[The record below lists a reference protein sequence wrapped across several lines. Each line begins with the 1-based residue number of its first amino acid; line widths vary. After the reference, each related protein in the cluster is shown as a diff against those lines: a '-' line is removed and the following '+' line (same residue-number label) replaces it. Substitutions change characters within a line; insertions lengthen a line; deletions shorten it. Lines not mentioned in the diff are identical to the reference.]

1 MVRVLGKHPTA
12 VASCG
17 SRISTHPTSWY
28 VSTQK
33 AVTAR
38 GKWVSPVRIVACNGS
53 TGKSVLA
60 GSIKGVRFNEL
71 WQIKMRKKRRLAT
84 TNHRTVRKGRY
95 A

>member
-12 VASCG
+12 VASGG
-17 SRISTHPTSWY
+17 STSWY

-38 GKWVSPVRIVACNGS
+38 GKWVSPVRLVACNGS